1 MLVPPIV
8 RIRPGRPADAE
19 AISHVYIEAWR
30 SAYAGLIPNAVLVR
44 MSVGAQARDWAQQL
58 SRRKVA
64 DSILVADL
72 SGHGIIGFGSCGAA
86 RRTVL
91 SQAGE
96 IYTLYVSPE
105 HQERGVGRALLL
117 SLFEALIDRGLNSAV
132 VWVLAQNPARFFY
145 EAMGGRRI
153 AEKKERLW
161 NTLVPQAAY
170 GWDDLGLVRAQRDIS
185 ER

>member
-19 AISHVYIEAWR
+19 AIAHVYTEAWR
-30 SAYAGLIPNAVLVR
+30 SAYAGLVPNAVLVR
-44 MSVGAQARDWAQQL
+44 TPAPAQPRERAHQL
-58 SRRKVA
+58 SRRKLA

-86 RRTVL
+86 RRTL
-91 SQAGE
+91 LAHAGE
-96 IYTLYVSPE
+96 IYTLYVAPE
-105 HQERGVGRALLL
+105 HQEHGVGRALLL
-117 SLFEALIDRGLNSAV
+117 SLFDALIDRGMNSAV

-153 AEKKERLW
+153 AEKQERLW
-161 NTLVPQAAY
+161 NTLLPQAAY
-170 GWDDLGLVRAQRDIS
+170 GWDDLRLVRAQRQGGNS
-185 ER
+185 